1 MNVLRL
7 PGLAL
12 LLTALAAGTAAAGQP
27 TPEQAE
33 FFEKEVRPL
42 LAERCFD
49 CHGGKKV
56 RGGLKLTSREAILRG
71 GDTRPAAVPGNPDES
86 LLIQAVRQDG
96 DLKMP
101 PKTRLAD
108 EDIARLSRWVAMGL
122 PWPETPATT
131 AVQAGADDPFTEEQ
145 HRWWSFQPVKVVPPP
160 AVRDQ
165 AWPRSDIDRHIL
177 AGLEA
182 RGLHPAPPAD
192 RRTLIRRATFD
203 LTGLP
208 PTPAEIDAFLA
219 DESPEAF
226 ARVVNRLLAS
236 PAYGERWGRHWLDVV
251 RYTDSFDA
259 RIVSGAGN
267 TMDVPEAYRYR
278 DWVVDAFNRDLPYD
292 QFVINQLAGD
302 LLPPPQ
308 PGEVNVPG
316 IVATGMLAI
325 GNWGGGDADKEKLL
339 TDIADDQIDVV
350 CRGFLGL
357 TMACARCHDHKF
369 DPLLTDDYYGLAG
382 IFFSTHIL
390 EDPGPKTN
398 GPPMLRIPLLPP
410 AEVAR
415 RQEQVKR
422 VAELEK
428 QVKEL
433 SEEQQAAATRTLL
446 GQTAPYM
453 TAAWEYEHRGRE
465 QAGLTLGRFAGQR
478 GLNEAAL
485 RQWITY
491 LGLGK
496 YRLLDRPQSNVAGQ
510 AGLFGWKGEAD
521 NPSAV
526 VNTTD
531 HDVSFLTIRMPPR
544 SVAVHPSPTGGVAV
558 AWRSPVPGTVRV
570 TGRVADA
577 DPTCGDGVEWVLQQ
591 RQAGGVRS
599 LASGA
604 IANGGAQSLAAGKG
618 GDGLTAIDVQAGDML
633 LLVVL
638 PKENYYCDTT
648 VVELNLAEGD
658 GARRTW
664 DLVQDVVPAPL
675 EGGRGN
681 PHADRQG
688 HADVWHFYD
697 MAGGTSAAAAAA
709 PGSALALWRQA
720 VADAGRGQAGRGEI
734 EKAAAAV
741 QQALLVAD
749 AGKGP
754 DARLYQDLT
763 SERSP
768 FRPAAQDTQGLRPE
782 ARDRLAR
789 LSAELADLQKQVA
802 APVPFA
808 HGAQEGGCP
817 NSPQAGLHD
826 VRIHLRGRYDR
837 LGKLV
842 PRHFPRIL
850 AGENQPPITEG
861 SGRLQLATWIASP
874 DNPLTARVMVNRVW
888 QGHFGEGLV
897 RTPGN
902 FGRLG
907 EPPANPQLLDCLAD
921 LLVKSGWSLKAL
933 HRAIMLSAVY
943 QQSSVAPEETLKAD
957 PDNRLLGR
965 MNRQRLE
972 AEAIRDS
979 LLAVSGRLD
988 RTLGGKATQDFNTTR
1003 RTLYFMTIRSDRTS
1017 FRELFDAADPTAI
1030 IDRRTVST
1038 VAPQALF
1045 LLNHPFAL
1053 EQAKALGKRV
1063 LREGPADDAGKVA
1076 RVYVLLFGR
1085 PPSERETQIGLAT
1098 LARDRESTKDGALAW
1113 EEYCQVLLC
1122 TNEFLYID

>member
-1 MNVLRL
+1 
-7 PGLAL
+7 LAL
-12 LLTALAAGTAAAGQP
+12 LLTACAAGTAAAEKP
-27 TPEQAE
+27 TPDQAE

-42 LAERCFD
+42 LAERCFE

-56 RGGLKLTSREAILRG
+56 RGGLNLTSREAILRG
-71 GDTRPAAVPGNPDES
+71 GDTRPAAVPGKPDES
-86 LLIQAVRQDG
+86 LLIQAVRREG

-101 PKTRLAD
+101 PKTRLGD
-108 EDIARLSRWVAMGL
+108 QDIDRLSRWVAMGL
-122 PWPETPATT
+122 PWPETPAMT
-131 AVQAGADDPFTEEQ
+131 AVRGGADDPFTEEQ
-145 HRWWSFQPVKVVPPP
+145 HRWWSFQPVKPVPPP
-160 AVRDQ
+160 AVKDRT
-165 AWPRSDIDRHIL
+165 WPRSDIDRHVL
-177 AGLEA
+177 AAQEA
-182 RGLHPAPPAD
+182 RGLRPAPAAD
-192 RRTLIRRATFD
+192 KRTLIRRATFD

-208 PTPAEIDAFLA
+208 PTPAEVDAFLA
-219 DESPEAF
+219 DDSSDAF
-226 ARVVNRLLAS
+226 ARVVDRLLAS

-259 RIVSGAGN
+259 RILSGAGN
-267 TMDVPEAYRYR
+267 IMDIPAAYRYR

-292 QFVINQLAGD
+292 QFVINQIAGD
-302 LLPPPQ
+302 LLPPARE
-308 PGEVNVPG
+308 GEVNVPG

-390 EDPGPKTN
+390 ADPGPKTD
-398 GPPMLRIPLLPP
+398 GPPMLRIPLVPP
-410 AEVAR
+410 AELTK
-415 RQEQVKR
+415 RQEQVQR

-428 QVKEL
+428 QVKQL
-433 SEEQQAAATRTLL
+433 REEQQAATARALL
-446 GQTAPYM
+446 GQTGRYM
-453 TAAWEYEHRGRE
+453 TAAWEYEHRPRE
-465 QAGLTLGRFAGQR
+465 QAAVPLGRFAAER

-485 RQWITY
+485 RQWINY
-491 LGLGK
+491 LGLGE
-496 YRLLDRPQSNVAGQ
+496 YRLLDRPMSNVAGQ

-521 NPSAV
+521 NPSAL

-531 HDVSFLTIRMPPR
+531 SELAFSTIRMPPR
-544 SVAVHPSPTGGVAV
+544 SVAVHPSPTAGVAV
-558 AWRSPVPGTVRV
+558 AWRSPVAGTVRV

-577 DPTCGDGVEWVLQQ
+577 DPNCGDGIEWVLQQ

-604 IANGGAQSLAAGKG
+604 IPNGGAQLLAAGKG
-618 GDGLTAIDVQAGDML
+618 GDGLTGIDVQAGDTL

-638 PKENYYCDTT
+638 PKETYYCDTT
-648 VVELNLAEGD
+648 VVELDVAERD

-664 DLVQDVVPAPL
+664 NLTQDLVPDPL

-681 PHADRQG
+681 PHGDRQG

-697 MAGGTSAAAAAA
+697 MAGSTPSAAAP

-720 VADAGRGQAGRGEI
+720 IADAGRGQAGRGEI

-741 QQALLVAD
+741 QQALLAAD
-749 AGKGP
+749 ASSGP
-754 DARLYQDLT
+754 DARFYQDLT

-768 FRPAAQDTQGLRPE
+768 FRPATQDLQVLPAE

-802 APVPFA
+802 APVQFA

-817 NSPQAGLHD
+817 KSPQAGIHD

-850 AGENQPPITEG
+850 AGANQPPISEG
-861 SGRLQLATWIASP
+861 SGRLQLAKWVASP
-874 DNPLTARVMVNRVW
+874 DNPLTARVIVNRVW

-902 FGRLG
+902 FGKLG
-907 EPPANPQLLDCLAD
+907 EPPANPQLLDHLAD
-921 LLVKSGWSLKAL
+921 VLVKSGWSLKAL

-943 QQSSVAPEETLKAD
+943 QQSSAAPAETLKAD

-988 RTLGGKATQDFNTTR
+988 HTLGGRATQDFNTPR
-1003 RTLYFMTIRSDRTS
+1003 RTLYFMTVRSDRTS

-1030 IDRRTVST
+1030 IDKRTVST

-1053 EQAKALGKRV
+1053 EQAKALAQRV

-1076 RVYVLLFGR
+1076 RLYVLLFGR
-1085 PPSERETQIGLAT
+1085 PPSERETQIGLAA
-1098 LARDRESTKDGALAW
+1098 LARDRESTKAVPLAW
-1113 EEYCQVLLC
+1113 KEYCQVLLC
-1122 TNEFLYID
+1122 TNEYLYID